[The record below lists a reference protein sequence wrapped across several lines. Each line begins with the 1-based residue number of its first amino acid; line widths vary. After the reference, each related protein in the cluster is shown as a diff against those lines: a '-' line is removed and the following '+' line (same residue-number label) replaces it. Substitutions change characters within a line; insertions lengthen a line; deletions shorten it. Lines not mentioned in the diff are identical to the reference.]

1 MNTTKLS
8 NQTFFRLIGPPS
20 TWIMAQKFQ
29 TANQDSIY
37 GRLYKNNMDGLDSF
51 CTLENGLEYVLKND
65 KVALIFEEPIY
76 SYQQY
81 HCKVKLIFFRI
92 VA

>member
-1 MNTTKLS
+1 MS
-8 NQTFFRLIGPPS
+8 
-20 TWIMAQKFQ
+20 QKFQ

-37 GRLYKNNMDGLDSF
+37 GRLYKNNMDDQSF
-51 CTLENGLEYVLKND
+51 FALEKGLEYVMKND

-81 HCKVKLIFFRI
+81 HCKVQLMFFKI
-92 VA
+92 VT

>member
-1 MNTTKLS
+1 M
-8 NQTFFRLIGPPS
+8 FFRLIGPPS
-20 TWIMAQKFQ
+20 TWIMSQKFQ

-51 CTLENGLEYVLKND
+51 CTLENGLEYVLQND

-81 HCKVKLIFFRI
+81 HCKVQLIFVRPLLIRNRSRI
-92 VA
+92 